1 MSAENHK
8 VIFISYSRHDS
19 LDFARKLS
27 KSLQKEG
34 YIVFLDVEDI
44 IGGDNWQNSLREALE
59 DATHLVAILTPQSV
73 NSEWCNMEWDVARQL
88 SLPIVPVLYLDCKI
102 DVFMSRLQ
110 YIDFRNKADYD
121 TKCKELG
128 RAIEKHG
135 TPDDHPLHH
144 WRHLPVMN
152 FAPPPEKVRC
162 IPANTSV
169 SEAHNII
176 VKKVKYAFRHLIVT
190 DTGKNRGKLQ
200 GVVGLRNLIEDIS
213 DPDSDI
219 ANTPVSKLMV
229 KFDPEPKDE
238 PNCIWLDE
246 NATVADALKTFDQRV
261 TRDDAAGYYFYLSA
275 IPIIEAN
282 NKFHSL
288 SIISFKDILN
298 AMLNGII
305 PIPKL
310 TIEKMGYLKDVVT
323 SDIHGDPFAMK
334 SKMNVAGKGQ
344 RDLPIMNTEDKSL
357 LLGLVPDHKL
367 ITNYYTGRKVGDVD
381 VMAKLQFLRLQTPE
395 TLLEDM
401 LKEYV
406 SSDQSK
412 IFYSFPVVSSKENP
426 EFLGLVGYRD
436 IFKALLKL

>member
-1 MSAENHK
+1 
-8 VIFISYSRHDS
+8 
-19 LDFARKLS
+19 
-27 KSLQKEG
+27 
-34 YIVFLDVEDI
+34 
-44 IGGDNWQNSLREALE
+44 
-59 DATHLVAILTPQSV
+59 
-73 NSEWCNMEWDVARQL
+73 
-88 SLPIVPVLYLDCKI
+88 
-102 DVFMSRLQ
+102 
-110 YIDFRNKADYD
+110 
-121 TKCKELG
+121 
-128 RAIEKHG
+128 
-135 TPDDHPLHH
+135 
-144 WRHLPVMN
+144 VMN
-152 FAPPPEKVRC
+152 FAPHPEKVRC
-162 IPANTSV
+162 ILPNTSV

-190 DTGKNRGKLQ
+190 DTGKNRGKLL

-229 KFDPEPKDE
+229 KFDPAPKDE

-261 TRDDAAGYYFYLSA
+261 TRDDAVGYYFYLSA

-305 PIPKL
+305 PIPNL

-323 SDIHGDPFAMK
+323 SDINGDPFAMK

-344 RDLPIMNTEDKSL
+344 RDLPIINTEDKSL

-367 ITNYYTGRKVGDVD
+367 ITNYYTGRKVGDVE
-381 VMAKLQFLRLQTPE
+381 VMAQLQFLRLQTPE
-395 TLLEDM
+395 TTLEDM

-436 IFKALLKL
+436 IFRALLNYK